1 MSEFMRRNRFDELLR
16 FLHLTNND
24 GLDGPDS
31 LCKVR
36 QLFYILNAS
45 FKQVSP
51 GKCASIDESMFPYY
65 GRQFIREMPV
75 RFGFELWVAADPSG
89 FIFHAEPYCGSS
101 TRLPETGLGQ
111 GSNVPLGMVA
121 HSDGISSVV
130 TVLTNYHPV
139 DPMRKSS
146 RYSRADRKKISV
158 NVPGPVAQYNNNM
171 GGVDIGDQFIATYIT
186 ASILRTNMCSRMA
199 SVS

>member
-1 MSEFMRRNRFDELLR
+1 MRRNRYDELLR

-31 LCKVR
+31 LYKVR
-36 QLFYILNAS
+36 QLFHILNAS

-51 GKCASIDESMFPYY
+51 GKCVSIDESMIPYY
-65 GRQFIREMPV
+65 GRQFIRETSV

-111 GSNVPLGMVA
+111 GSNVALGLVA
-121 HSDGISSVV
+121 HVQLPQGI
-130 TVLTNYHPV
+130 
-139 DPMRKSS
+139 
-146 RYSRADRKKISV
+146 
-158 NVPGPVAQYNNNM
+158 
-171 GGVDIGDQFIATYIT
+171 
-186 ASILRTNMCSRMA
+186 
-199 SVS
+199 